1 MVSIKTLN
9 RLMQKAE
16 NATIRPGVKL
26 GHGRGLLVVPK
37 RGMRQLDVFRKWIH
51 PGTVVVP
58 DCWRTSALEC
68 KPFLQLRELQVYKS

>member
-37 RGMRQLDVFRKWIH
+37 RGMRQLDVFPKSIH
-51 PGTVVVP
+51 NGTVVVQYSTRP
-58 DCWRTSALEC
+58 TELE
-68 KPFLQLRELQVYKS
+68 